1 MRSMF
6 LEDMIGTHKAL
17 YIVGKF
23 IQKYLPKLHRYFIR
37 EDIEVSM
44 FATQWIMTVFS
55 STFSFELVARVW
67 DIFLVEGWKVV
78 YRVIIALLDQ
88 ASADLMDLTMEEMF
102 DYFREFPSR
111 VDGYGIILASLNIP
125 MKNKLLHKY
134 GDEWER
140 IQCGPAITKKSS
152 MESSG
157 SGSRISISTPVIQK
171 KRITKKIVPAFVQN
185 KLLPFIG

>member
-1 MRSMF
+1 
-6 LEDMIGTHKAL
+6 
-17 YIVGKF
+17 
-23 IQKYLPKLHRYFIR
+23 
-37 EDIEVSM
+37 M
-44 FATQWIMTVFS
+44 FATQWIMTVFT

-88 ASADLMDLTMEEMF
+88 ASVDLMELTMEEMF
-102 DYFREFPSR
+102 DYFRDFPSK
-111 VDGYGIILASLNIP
+111 VDGHAVILASLNIP

-140 IQCGPAITKKSS
+140 LQYGPAVTRKASI
-152 MESSG
+152 ESSG

-171 KRITKKIVPAFVQN
+171 KRITKKIVPTFVQS
-185 KLLPFIG
+185 KLPFIG